1 MTNDET
7 TAVVAK
13 YLKSNKYQNIK
24 GILKNDAGKT
34 GPDITAKKGR
44 NAYFIEVIGYKG
56 KGPARS
62 IDFNK
67 AFVQAI
73 SRFNGKA
80 NQVLVIAMPCEYL
93 RGLNQ
98 RIKAWGGAWQ
108 RIGDTFPRLR
118 LWFFDVKKETL
129 VKGEQWNYFL
139 VDFTKN
145 SKK

>member
-7 TAVVAK
+7 TSAANK
-13 YLKSNKYQNIK
+13 YLKSNNFKNIEV
-24 GILKNDAGKT
+24 IPKNNTGKT

-44 NAYFIEVIGYKG
+44 KTYYIEVIGYKG

-80 NQVLVIAMPCEYL
+80 NQVLVIAMPDEYL
-93 RGLNQ
+93 KGLNQ
-98 RIKAWGGAWQ
+98 RIKAWGGAWK
-108 RIGDTFPRLR
+108 RIGDAFPRLQ
-118 LWFFDVKKETL
+118 LWFFDKKTL
-129 VKGEQWNYFL
+129 TKDGQWNSFQT
-139 VDFTKN
+139 VDFTKT